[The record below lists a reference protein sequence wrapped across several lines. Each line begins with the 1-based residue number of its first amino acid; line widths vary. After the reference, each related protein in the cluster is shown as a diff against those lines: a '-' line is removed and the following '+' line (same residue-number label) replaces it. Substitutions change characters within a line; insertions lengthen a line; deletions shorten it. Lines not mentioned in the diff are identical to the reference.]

1 MKPILSVLFTLS
13 LLAFS
18 ASGLLAQKSYGTLYH
33 PEANATEDIAQ
44 AIQKAAAEG
53 KHVIVQGGGNWC
65 GWCYKFHDF
74 IEKDAELKKLFD
86 DNYVL
91 YHLNYSPENRNDALF
106 AQYGYAQRFGFPVL
120 IILDG
125 KGNRIHTQ
133 DTGLLES
140 GDGYDRK
147 KVEGMLK
154 AWMPTALD
162 PASYQKQ

>member
-1 MKPILSVLFTLS
+1 MKTSLSILTTLS
-13 LLAFS
+13 LLVFS
-18 ASGLLAQKSYGTLYH
+18 TSGLLAQKTYGTLYH
-33 PEANATEDIAQ
+33 PEANASEDIAQ
-44 AIQKAAAEG
+44 AIQTAAAEG
-53 KHVIVQGGGNWC
+53 KHVILQGGGNWC
-65 GWCYKFHDF
+65 VWCYRFHDF
-74 IEKDAELKKLFD
+74 IEKDAELKKLLD

-91 YHLNYSPENRNDALF
+91 YHLNYSKESTNEATF
-106 AQYGYAQRFGFPVL
+106 AQYGFAQRFGFPVL

-133 DTGLLES
+133 DSGLLES

-154 AWMPTALD
+154 AWTPTSLD